1 MKKSRLPR
9 KSRFLVGRATGG
21 RRVVVYVGTA
31 RSPIV
36 GPWTLRA
43 VVSTN

>member
-1 MKKSRLPR
+1 MK
-9 KSRFLVGRATGG
+9 KSRFLVGRATG
-21 RRVVVYVGTA
+21 RNRLVIYVGMA

-43 VVSTN
+43 VISSN